1 MPSFAEMTSPPP
13 HPDAPSSIKKID
25 VRTIKFPMTGVG
37 RGGIDLAGGQGERAR
52 MAVRIETVDGSVG
65 TYVGGQA
72 QSYAQAVTCGRI
84 MLGRDA
90 LARQEAY
97 EFFKRALGREDRM
110 GAGVIDIALWDLAGH
125 RAGMSVS
132 QLLGGWRKSLKA
144 YASTWFSGD
153 GEGGLG
159 TPEQHVAFAEECYDM
174 GYRGYK
180 VHGWTDGTIHR
191 DIEAIRLLGKT
202 MGDRMALM
210 HDSGCMFQTWGD
222 AVKVGQACDEAG
234 FFWYEDPY
242 SDEGQ
247 AAFAYQKMR
256 SMVKTPLLMGEHV
269 RGLESIATFVMAGGT
284 DMVRADPDF
293 DMGITGA
300 MKIATFAEALGL
312 DVELHA
318 PGPAQRACM
327 SAIRNSNFYELSMVG
342 PSRGNFNAP
351 VYACDYSDAFDDVSK
366 DGTFPVPQG
375 PGLGVTYDW
384 DAIEKLTVHKT
395 VIE

>member
-1 MPSFAEMTSPPP
+1 MPTFADLHST
-13 HPDAPSSIKKID
+13 PDVNLPTAVKKIE
-25 VRTIKFPMTGVG
+25 VRLIKYPMTGVG
-37 RGGIDLAGGQGERAR
+37 KGGIDLEGGQGERTR
-52 MAVRIETVDGSVG
+52 LAVRIETRDGSVG
-65 TYVGGQA
+65 AYVGSQA
-72 QSYAQAVTCGRI
+72 QSHAQTLTCARI
-84 MLGRDA
+84 MIGRDG

-110 GAGVIDIALWDLAGH
+110 GAGAIDNALWDLAGH
-125 RAGMSVS
+125 RANMSVS
-132 QLLGGWRKSLKA
+132 KLLGGWRKSLKA

-159 TPEQHVAFAEECYDM
+159 TPEQHIAFAEECYDL

-180 VHGWTDGTIHR
+180 VHGWTDGTTHR
-191 DIEAIRLLGKT
+191 DIETILGLGKKFE
-202 MGDRMALM
+202 GKMALM

-256 SMVKTPLLMGEHV
+256 SMVKTPLLMGEHI
-269 RGLESIATFVMAGGT
+269 RGFESIATFVLAGGT

-318 PGPAQRACM
+318 PGPAQRALM

-342 PSRGNFNAP
+342 PARGNFNAP
-351 VYACDYSDAFDDVSK
+351 VYACDYSDALDDVSK

-384 DAIEKLTVHKT
+384 DAIDKLTVQKT

>member
-1 MPSFAEMTSPPP
+1 MPTFADLHST
-13 HPDAPSSIKKID
+13 PDVDKPSAIKRIE
-25 VRTIKFPMTGVG
+25 VRQIKYPMTGVG
-37 RGGIDLAGGQGERAR
+37 RGGIDLERGTGERTRLAI
-52 MAVRIETVDGSVG
+52 RIETKDGSVG
-65 TYVGGQA
+65 AYVGSQA
-72 QSYAQAVTCGRI
+72 QSHAQTLTCARI

-110 GAGVIDIALWDLAGH
+110 GAGVVDIALWDLAGH

-159 TPEQHVAFAEECYDM
+159 TPEQHVAFAEECYEL

-180 VHGWTDGTIHR
+180 VHGWTDGSTHR
-191 DIEAIRLLGKT
+191 DIETIRLLGQQFE
-202 MGDRMALM
+202 GRMALM

-269 RGLESIATFVMAGGT
+269 RGLESIATFVLAGGT

-300 MKIATFAEALGL
+300 LKIATFAEALGL

-318 PGPAQRACM
+318 PGPAQRALM
-327 SAIRNSNFYELSMVG
+327 SAIRNTNFYELSMVG

-351 VYACDYSDAFDDVSK
+351 VYACGYSDALDDVSS

-375 PGLGVTYDW
+375 FGRGVTYDW
-384 DAIEKLTVHKT
+384 EAIEELTVHKA

>member
-1 MPSFAEMTSPPP
+1 MPTSADL
-13 HPDAPSSIKKID
+13 HSTPDSEKPSAVKRIE
-25 VRTIKFPMTGVG
+25 VRLVKYPMTGVG
-37 RGGIDLAGGQGERAR
+37 RGGIDLAGGTGERTRLAI
-52 MAVRIETVDGSVG
+52 RIETRDGSVG
-65 TYVGGQA
+65 AYVGSQA
-72 QSYAQAVTCGRI
+72 QSHAQTLTCARI

-110 GAGVIDIALWDLAGH
+110 GAGAIDIALWDLAGH

-159 TPEQHVAFAEECYDM
+159 TPEQHVAFAEECYDL

-180 VHGWTDGTIHR
+180 VHGWTDGSTHR
-191 DIEAIRLLGKT
+191 DIETIGLLGRRFE
-202 MGDRMALM
+202 GRMALM

-269 RGLESIATFVMAGGT
+269 RGLESIATFVLAGGT

-300 MKIATFAEALGL
+300 LKIATFAEALGL
-312 DVELHA
+312 DVEFHA
-318 PGPAQRACM
+318 PGPAQRALM
-327 SAIRNSNFYELSMVG
+327 SAIRNTNFYELSMVG
-342 PSRGNFNAP
+342 PSRGSFNAP
-351 VYACDYSDAFDDVSK
+351 VYACDYSDALDDVSK
-366 DGTFPVPQG
+366 DGSFPVPQG
-375 PGLGVTYDW
+375 VGLGVTYDW
-384 DAIEKLTVHKT
+384 DAIDKLTVHKT
-395 VIE
+395 IIE